1 MYGKFLYALGV
12 AFILFMVA
20 MFLGV
25 IFRSGFS
32 GIFRILLSRLLM
44 TLFIS
49 TVLFALGII
58 IYSLYSGVGI
68 IETFDSVYNL
78 FLEKIKEF

>member
-1 MYGKFLYALGV
+1 MYGKFLYALGI

-20 MFLGV
+20 MFLGI

-32 GIFRILLSRLLM
+32 GIFRILLSRFLM
-44 TLFIS
+44 ILFIS
-49 TVLFALGII
+49 TVLFAVGIVI
-58 IYSLYSGVGI
+58 SSLYSGVGI
-68 IETFDSVYNL
+68 METFESVYNL